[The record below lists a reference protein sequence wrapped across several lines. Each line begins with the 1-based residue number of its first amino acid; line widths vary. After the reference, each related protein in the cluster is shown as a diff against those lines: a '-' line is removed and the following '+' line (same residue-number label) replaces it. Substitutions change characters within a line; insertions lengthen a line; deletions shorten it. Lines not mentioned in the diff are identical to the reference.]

1 LRYWDSSAVVPLLVQ
16 EESTAA
22 VKALLQAEQDM
33 LSWWGTDVECAS
45 ALARL
50 EREGGMDPPDVGRAL
65 RRLSELRRA
74 WHEIQPSDSLRE
86 TAIRLLR
93 VHDLRAADALQLA
106 AAVVAS
112 AGRPSALPFVC
123 LDERLTQAAEREGF
137 RVLPEDGDE

>member
-1 LRYWDSSAVVPLLVQ
+1 
-16 EESTAA
+16 
-22 VKALLQAEQDM
+22 M

-50 EREGGMDPPDVGRAL
+50 EREGGLDPSDVRRAL

-74 WHEIQPSDSLRE
+74 WYEVLPCDAIRE

-93 VHDLRAADALQLA
+93 VHNLRAADALQLA

-112 AGRPSALPFVC
+112 AGRPSALGFVC
-123 LDERLTQAAEREGF
+123 LDTRLTQAAEREGF
-137 RVLPEDGDE
+137 SMLP

>member
-1 LRYWDSSAVVPLLVQ
+1 MVPLLVQ

>member
-1 LRYWDSSAVVPLLVQ
+1 VVPLLVQ

-137 RVLPEDGDE
+137 RVLPEDGDG